1 MFGLKRLARI
11 GLKRSRGAVNFV
23 PEIVAGE
30 CDMGPGKRCDLG
42 EQFGGNIDALG
53 ANIIDSAAAID
64 CVPQD
69 IPSARDDRNRG
80 RRLTLLG

>member
-1 MFGLKRLARI
+1 
-11 GLKRSRGAVNFV
+11 
-23 PEIVAGE
+23 
-30 CDMGPGKRCDLG
+30 MGPGKRCDLG

-69 IPSARDDRNRG
+69 IPSARDDRNGG